1 MPCPDVVGREA
12 LTRCIASTVVGGQ
25 LRLAASVDGR
35 EELGGVISHLETQ
48 IHKLGVDLRLD
59 WAPTAA
65 ELHALGLGHVVIAT
79 GSAPGRDIIGNI
91 ARGVHTTPGLEQEHV
106 LDVWDVL
113 EHRAEVGDKVL
124 IADDGEGGWKAISL
138 ALHLATRGHDVH
150 LSSPLPHVAA
160 KIGPFSQNRLIPRIF
175 ASTITTHEFASIDAV
190 SPTAVTLTERGD
202 HLTLN
207 GVDTVILAGRHRPV
221 NELYFAIKAL
231 GIPVERVGDAI
242 ACRTTFEAVHE
253 GERAARRI

>member
-150 LSSPLPHVAA
+150 LSSPCRM
-160 KIGPFSQNRLIPRIF
+160 SPRRS
-175 ASTITTHEFASIDAV
+175 ARSA
-190 SPTAVTLTERGD
+190 
-202 HLTLN
+202 
-207 GVDTVILAGRHRPV
+207 
-221 NELYFAIKAL
+221 
-231 GIPVERVGDAI
+231 
-242 ACRTTFEAVHE
+242 RTD
-253 GERAARRI
+253 